1 MKLQYHDT
9 LYIHSYTT
17 SKKYPKRVCVQ
28 KMGLTRISSENQFK
42 AFYNCIKYGNRNYAF
57 TLFLETTKIVSFDER
72 DLQNNPFTE
81 DVRALSWSS
90 IDTCANSY

>member
-1 MKLQYHDT
+1 MDLNK
-9 LYIHSYTT
+9 
-17 SKKYPKRVCVQ
+17 V
-28 KMGLTRISSENQFK
+28 SSEHQFK
-42 AFYNCIKYGNRNYAF
+42 AFSNCIKYGNHNYAY
-57 TLFLETTKIVSFDER
+57 TLFLETTYIVSFDER